1 MEREKVWALGPDVEV
16 VCAGRDDGGWV
27 IEAVSISK
35 PVCPRCGTVSGAR
48 HSSYIRRLR
57 DLPVQGEPATV
68 KLRVGRWRCRNEQC
82 DRRIFAAGAGMLA
95 VPSAQRTQRAAEIV
109 RVFGHA
115 AGGRPAERLLAR
127 LGMPTSDDTILRH
140 LKRDATARAV
150 PEPRVIGID
159 EWAWQ
164 KGRTFGTIIVDLQ
177 AREVVD
183 VLPDRSSAAT
193 AAWLRRHPSV
203 EIINRD
209 RQGLYAEGAR
219 LGAPQARQVADRFHL
234 AQNFRGAVERQLSR
248 LERPLRAAM
257 PRHIEPP
264 DRRVSGGPDARPRA
278 SRVRSE
284 AAVHRD
290 LVDTARREMQ
300 RSMFMRVRALYEA
313 GHNVSVSLIE

>member
-1 MEREKVWALGPDVEV
+1 VWALGVDVEV
-16 VCAGRDDGGWV
+16 LCAERDDGGWV
-27 IEAVSISK
+27 IQAVSISK
-35 PVCPRCGTVSGAR
+35 PVCPQCGTVSRAR

-82 DRRIFAAGAGMLA
+82 DRRVFAAGAGMLA

-109 RVFGHA
+109 RLFGHA

-140 LKRDATARAV
+140 LKRDAAARAA

-177 AREVVD
+177 AREVID

-219 LGAPQARQVADRFHL
+219 LGAP
-234 AQNFRGAVERQLSR
+234 
-248 LERPLRAAM
+248 
-257 PRHIEPP
+257 
-264 DRRVSGGPDARPRA
+264 
-278 SRVRSE
+278 
-284 AAVHRD
+284 
-290 LVDTARREMQ
+290 
-300 RSMFMRVRALYEA
+300 
-313 GHNVSVSLIE
+313 